1 MKREFMFP
9 VEIWKSELNIDNA
22 KLSNFIL
29 DLEKK
34 TKTVKVSNVGG
45 WQSKSDFI
53 FLPELNELKNT
64 INVLLDKVSKA
75 NAYKDNVSITFSNG
89 WANINRYKDYNTNHQ
104 HPLSHWSS
112 VYYVK
117 IPENSGNLYFIDPKV
132 SRTMIVEYP
141 YAKNLVNPS
150 QTPHIKIGP
159 SEGLFVLFPS
169 YLEHSVGPNMSNKPR
184 ISISINFILKKNK

>member
-9 VEIWKSELNIDNA
+9 VEIWKSELDIDNV

-34 TKTVKVSNVGG
+34 NKTVQVSNVGG

-53 FLPELNELKNT
+53 FLPELSELKNKIT
-64 INVLLDKVSKA
+64 ALLDQVSEA
-75 NAYKDNVSITFSNG
+75 NSYKDNVSIVFSNG
-89 WANINRYKDYNTNHQ
+89 WANVNRYKDYNTNHQ

-112 VYYVK
+112 IYYVK
-117 IPENSGNLYFIDPKV
+117 IPDNSGNLHFIDPKV

-141 YAKNLVNPS
+141 YVKNLVNPS
-150 QTPHIKIGP
+150 QAPHIKITP
-159 SEGLFVLFPS
+159 FEGLFVLFPS
-169 YLEHSVGPNMSNKPR
+169 YLEHSVGPNMSDEMR

>member
-1 MKREFMFP
+1 MFP
-9 VEIWKSELNIDNA
+9 VEIWKSKLDIDNI

-29 DLEKK
+29 NLEKK
-34 TKTVKVSNVGG
+34 TKTVQVSNVGG

-53 FLPELNELKNT
+53 FLPELSELKNKIT
-64 INVLLDKVSKA
+64 ALLDKVSKA
-75 NAYKDNVSITFSNG
+75 NSYKENVSIIFSNG

-112 VYYVK
+112 VYYVQ
-117 IPENSGNLYFIDPKV
+117 IPKNSGNLHFIDPKV

-141 YAKNLVNPS
+141 YVKNLTNPS
-150 QTPHIKIGP
+150 QAPHIKVGP
-159 SEGLFVLFPS
+159 LAGLFVLFPS
-169 YLEHSVGPNMSNKPR
+169 YLEHSVGPNMSNEPR